1 MSKKTITIPSRFSNT
16 PCWVGEIEDTG
27 PDSRNLGAAAIAALK
42 AGASLSGANLSG
54 ANLSGADLSGADL
67 SGANLSRANLSGAD
81 LSGANLSRTSLSRAD
96 LSRADL
102 SGAKHAELSIARTRI
117 LPEGSLIGYK
127 MCRGSRIVRLRI
139 PEDAKRSHAFGRKC
153 RAERAEVLEITGPDG
168 TQYQDAVSS
177 WDSDF
182 VYRVGETVVPANGFS
197 ENWQEECE
205 GGIHFYLTCIEAA
218 NH

>member
-42 AGASLSGANLSG
+42 AGASLSGANLSGANLSGADLSGADLSGANLSRANLSRANLSG

-177 WDSDF
+177 WD
-182 VYRVGETVVPANGFS
+182 
-197 ENWQEECE
+197 
-205 GGIHFYLTCIEAA
+205 
-218 NH
+218 